1 MCIEYRFWNKKCT
14 HMLDV
19 NIDTSIMYIN
29 RRCHASKIT
38 PIWHV
43 DLRSQLLSCRVHSW
57 NAIDCIINFVDL
69 RLAQIKHDVSK
80 KWMLW
85 PPWWANSG
93 PWPTKFSTHLFAIFP
108 CMVNGPLLLFGFL
121 LPHPL
126 FYIKGGSKLWHYM
139 AKACR
144 AMSISISFLPPT
156 TKEDIIQLN
165 LWWSTNYHGLEF
177 GITMDGAF
185 VMYRKGLHQ
194 FKGI

>member
-1 MCIEYRFWNKKCT
+1 
-14 HMLDV
+14 MLDV

-144 AMSISISFLPPT
+144 AMSISISFFHLQPRRTLCSLTFGGQLIIMGWSLVLPWMEPSWCIGKDYTNLKASRIGPT
-156 TKEDIIQLN
+156 KFHAMRTL
-165 LWWSTNYHGLEF
+165 
-177 GITMDGAF
+177 
-185 VMYRKGLHQ
+185 
-194 FKGI
+194 